1 MAIRLKAMRRVLKET
16 GSIYLHCDPKA
27 SHYLKLIM
35 DALFGENNFRN
46 EIIWGYR
53 KMPNKIQGFQKNH
66 DVIFFYSKSNDYT
79 FNVLKGEMTSGSK
92 RTFESAKKRGYNANN
107 SKKMV
112 TVFDWDKYHSAVAHK
127 KIPDDLKPVE
137 FKGGNPPM
145 KDWWDDIKILGGP
158 YNKERLGYPT
168 QKPLGLLERIIN
180 VSSNEGD
187 IVLDPFCGC
196 GTTLHSAEELKRKW
210 IGIDISQFAA
220 GLVRNRLLN
229 EFKQLNRGQIPVIGC
244 PLTVVDAQDLAKS
257 NPFEFEKWVCG
268 EVGAQGLFR
277 EPGERGAD
285 GGVDGIIPF
294 YYSEE
299 LVSRDLPQKTFAIVQ
314 VKSGKVSA
322 DSVRALSTTV
332 RQTGAKCGV
341 MICFDKYMQTV
352 ENNREKGQIRD
363 MTGTFN
369 FIQGLSVENLLG
381 GKLPYIPGWRKPV
394 Q

>member
-1 MAIRLKAMRRVLKET
+1 LLNMAIRLKPMQRVLKQQ
-16 GSIYLHCDPKA
+16 GSIYLHCDPTA
-27 SHYLKLIM
+27 SHYLKMLM
-35 DALFGENNFRN
+35 DVIFGAKNFRN
-46 EIIWGYR
+46 EIAWCYGSPGSPKFHFPR
-53 KMPNKIQGFQKNH
+53 KH
-66 DVIFFYSKSNDYT
+66 DTILYFSKGDNPT
-79 FNVLKGEMTSGSK
+79 FNPKSVLVPHKRIDKNLKKFGHAGEYAKATPKEELKKGK
-92 RTFESAKKRGYNANN
+92 IP
-107 SKKMV
+107 
-112 TVFDWDKYHSAVAHK
+112 FDWWNDIAEAYKTHS
-127 KIPDDLKPVE
+127 E
-137 FKGGNPPM
+137 
-145 KDWWDDIKILGGP
+145 
-158 YNKERLGYPT
+158 YTGYPT

-196 GTTLHSAEELKRKW
+196 GTTLHAAEELKRKW

-229 EFKQLNRGQIPVIGC
+229 EFKRLNRGQIPVVGC